1 MQNYERARLYLKNL
15 PLFQDKKI
23 KEELNLIESV
33 SVKAG
38 VITGLVLATLYMLH
52 RLTQYF
58 DQFNKFRK
66 TGKEEKKLAK
76 ELAAIMDSNKRWTI
90 ISVMDKDPNAM
101 TLGRN
106 FIIITRG
113 LYKLLND
120 DEVMAVIL
128 HEAGHNAGKH
138 VGKSLAAYGT
148 FAVIAGQASGLFM
161 ATTVGLIPVAA
172 AIIAGPTIIFFGLL
186 IFFIFLG
193 KPIELYKVTTGRK
206 HEYFSDSYAVKY
218 GYKDHLLSALKKT
231 DKWANSE
238 MKKRPCGRECKLQ
251 IEMSEKMDE
260 HPSIK
265 DRVENIMNTKSQV
278 LMKIMKSPSAL
289 KTFFYKELGIKT

>member
-58 DQFNKFRK
+58 DQFNKY
-66 TGKEEKKLAK
+66 
-76 ELAAIMDSNKRWTI
+76 
-90 ISVMDKDPNAM
+90 
-101 TLGRN
+101 